1 MAWLIMMGIVVAGT
15 AIWPVGRWA
24 TSRNGSAAVMGFW
37 ISLFCGAACA
47 ITLFLRGDPLW
58 VPGVWAAGLLLG
70 LAYSIGFCAIIM
82 HCIKIGPAGPTVTI
96 NNMAMACGVLY
107 GILWIVPR
115 NTGLPVTVNPATAVG
130 LAGVC
135 AALVLVGMIR
145 KNDKGAR
152 PVTPLWIRLVAI
164 GGLLSGFSF
173 ITQTH
178 TAECYPRNDYLY
190 LTVGFLVSAV
200 VLLVFMF
207 RTDGAFRRKR
217 ELIGG
222 AAIGVYDYIALP
234 LVLRCIRELGA
245 EVVLPVTVATP
256 IILMVIIGRL
266 AYKEQIGRAGVA
278 GCIIG
283 AVSVALIA
291 FGSAG

>member
-1 MAWLIMMGIVVAGT
+1 MMGIVVAAT
-15 AIWPVGRWA
+15 AIWPIGRWA

-37 ISLFCGAACA
+37 ISLFCGAGSA
-47 ITLFLRGDPLW
+47 ITLFLRGDPVW
-58 VPGVWAAGLLLG
+58 VPGVWATGLLLG

-107 GILWIVPR
+107 GVLWIVPR
-115 NTGLPVTVNPATAVG
+115 NTGLPVTVDPSTAVG

-135 AALVLVGMIR
+135 AALVLMGMIR
-145 KNDKGAR
+145 KNGEGAR
-152 PVTPLWIRLVAI
+152 PVTSLWLRLVAI
-164 GGLLSGFSF
+164 GGLLSGLSF

-178 TAECYPRNDYLY
+178 TAECYRGDDYLY
-190 LTVGFLVSAV
+190 LSVGFLFSAV

-222 AAIGVYDYIALP
+222 AAIGAYNYIALP
-234 LVLRCIRELGA
+234 LILGCMRELGA

-266 AYKEQIGRAGVA
+266 VYKERIGGVGVA
-278 GCIIG
+278 GCVIG
-283 AVSVALIA
+283 AVAVALIA